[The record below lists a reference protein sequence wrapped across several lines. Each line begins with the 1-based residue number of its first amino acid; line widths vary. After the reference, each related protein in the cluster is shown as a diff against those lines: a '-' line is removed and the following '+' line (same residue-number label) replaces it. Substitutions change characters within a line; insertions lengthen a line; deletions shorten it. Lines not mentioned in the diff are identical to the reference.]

1 MEKGKDIL
9 NEYGPD
15 GSNPQKPRATRG
27 GVMQARDVNAYQPPQ
42 GPTSIGNRG
51 PGLGGDNYGNCGTQ
65 GPKAIHKAEG
75 GSVGLH
81 GESKG
86 MGSNRRG

>member
-1 MEKGKDIL
+1 MARGIL
-9 NEYGPD
+9 SEFGPD
-15 GSNPQKPRATRG
+15 THKE
-27 GVMQARDVNAYQPPQ
+27 QAGRITKNGPVECRDVRNYSPPQ

-51 PGLGGDNYGNCGTQ
+51 PGLGGDNYGSCGVQ
-65 GPKAIHKAEG
+65 GPKPIHHAEH

-86 MGSNRRG
+86 MGVNRKG